1 MTGGDATLTA
11 VLAGRARDDADRIA
25 LDFGDRSFT
34 FAEVH
39 EGATVWRDRLAAA
52 GAGPG
57 SRVALMAGNRPEFV
71 FAVYG
76 TLQLGAS
83 VVMCSPA
90 WKAAEIRHACSV
102 ASPSLA
108 VGDGA
113 GCAAFGEAAPALA
126 CLALDETAA
135 PAPDTAG
142 AAGAEPGADPGRDA
156 VLVFSSGT
164 TGLPKAVRHTHRT
177 MGHAVRHWITALG
190 LTDRDCFQVAT
201 PPVHILG
208 LLNIFTAVAAG
219 ARIRL
224 HPRFDLDAL
233 LRAIEQ
239 DRITLEMAVAPIAL
253 AMANHP
259 RLEEFDLSSLR
270 YVMWGATPVAEE
282 VARTVTRRSG
292 VAWLPAYGTSEVPV
306 IAANPVQEP
315 ARWRLDSV
323 GLPVPGVEVRIVDP
337 ESGTVVPS
345 GQTGEIQVASPSA
358 MVGYLPDSET
368 AAAFQDGW
376 YRTGDIGWVEPEGWL
391 HITDRLKE
399 MIKVRGFQVA
409 PAEIEAVLHADAR
422 VRDCAVFGVGDPEL
436 GEAIVAAVV
445 PVSGADVEPATL
457 QAAVAEQLAG
467 YKRIRHLVVVD
478 EIPRLPSGKALR
490 RQLKARWDAGT
501 STLT

>member
-1 MTGGDATLTA
+1 
-11 VLAGRARDDADRIA
+11 
-25 LDFGDRSFT
+25 
-34 FAEVH
+34 
-39 EGATVWRDRLAAA
+39 
-52 GAGPG
+52 
-57 SRVALMAGNRPEFV
+57 
-71 FAVYG
+71 
-76 TLQLGAS
+76 
-83 VVMCSPA
+83 
-90 WKAAEIRHACSV
+90 
-102 ASPSLA
+102 
-108 VGDGA
+108 
-113 GCAAFGEAAPALA
+113 
-126 CLALDETAA
+126 
-135 PAPDTAG
+135 
-142 AAGAEPGADPGRDA
+142 
-156 VLVFSSGT
+156 
-164 TGLPKAVRHTHRT
+164 
-177 MGHAVRHWITALG
+177 MGHAVVHWITALG
-190 LTDRDCFQVAT
+190 LTDRDRFQVAT

-233 LRAIEQ
+233 LGAIAEE
-239 DRITLEMAVAPIAL
+239 RITLEMAVAPIAL

-259 RLEEFDLSSLR
+259 RLEDYDLSSLR

-315 ARWRLDSV
+315 DRWRLDSV
-323 GLPVPGVEVRIVDP
+323 GLPVPGVQVRIADP
-337 ESGTVVPS
+337 ESGTVLPA

-358 MVGYLPDSET
+358 MVGYLPESET
-368 AAAFQDGW
+368 AAAFVDGW
-376 YRTGDIGWVEPEGWL
+376 YRTGDIGWLEPEGWL

-422 VRDCAVFGVGDPEL
+422 VRDCAVFGVDDPEL

-445 PVSGADVEPATL
+445 PAEDATVAPGEL
-457 QAAVAEQLAG
+457 QATVAEQLAG

-501 STLT
+501 ATFR

>member
-1 MTGGDATLTA
+1 
-11 VLAGRARDDADRIA
+11 VLRRRAGTDGDRIA
-25 LDFGDRSFT
+25 LDFGARSCT
-34 FAEVH
+34 FAEVY
-39 EGATVWRDRLAAA
+39 ERAGEWRDRLAAA

-57 SRVALMAGNRPEFV
+57 TRVALMSGNRPEFV

-76 TLQLGAS
+76 ALRLGAAI
-83 VVMCSPA
+83 VMCSPA
-90 WKAAEIRHACSV
+90 WKSTEIRHACGV
-102 ASPSLA
+102 AGPTLA
-108 VGDGA
+108 VGDDA
-113 GCAAFGEAAPALA
+113 GCAALGEAVPDLPCLPLDGGGEPALGDA
-126 CLALDETAA
+126 DDPEADDADD
-135 PAPDTAG
+135 PDDSDA
-142 AAGAEPGADPGRDA
+142 DA

-177 MGHAVRHWITALG
+177 MGHAVVHWITALG
-190 LTDRDCFQVAT
+190 LTDRDRFQVAT

-233 LRAIEQ
+233 LGAIAEE
-239 DRITLEMAVAPIAL
+239 RITLEMAVAPIAL

-259 RLEEFDLSSLR
+259 RLEDYDLSSLR

-315 ARWRLDSV
+315 DRWRLDSV
-323 GLPVPGVEVRIVDP
+323 GLPVPGVQVRIADP
-337 ESGTVVPS
+337 ESGTVLPA

-358 MVGYLPDSET
+358 MVGYLPESET
-368 AAAFQDGW
+368 AAAFVDGW
-376 YRTGDIGWVEPEGWL
+376 YRTGDIGWLEPEGWL

-422 VRDCAVFGVGDPEL
+422 VRDCAVFGVDDPEL

-445 PVSGADVEPATL
+445 PAEDATVAPGEL
-457 QAAVAEQLAG
+457 QATVAEQLAG

-501 STLT
+501 ATFR